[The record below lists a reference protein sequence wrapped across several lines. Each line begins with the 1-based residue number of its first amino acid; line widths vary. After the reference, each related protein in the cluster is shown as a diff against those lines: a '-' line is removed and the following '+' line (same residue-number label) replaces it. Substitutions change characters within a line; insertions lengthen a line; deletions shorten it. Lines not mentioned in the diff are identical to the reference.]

1 MDNFDLK
8 QFLVKNKLT
17 ENSRLGEIKT
27 TPGNTGTTRF
37 VDLKV
42 GDIIT
47 PKMWD
52 KQKFKGN
59 YMPSP
64 TDYNITIQDSYVI
77 KDMEFDHEGSE
88 EEGFDDWFVDLRS
101 TTTGKPYN
109 TDPVSFPYK
118 TLETQFHLNS
128 LLKDGY
134 KIVSPDTLEEIKAV
148 PKNTGMKIDLLS
160 FIKQNQ
166 YEIAKKMGAVR
177 LEDIEM
183 DTLNNPS
190 AIARVNIDLEDEED
204 EVEGGG
210 EYMYGVSFS
219 YPEDVDDN
227 FRGENGD
234 EPEEITVAGKK
245 IMYINYNI

>member
-17 ENSRLGEIKT
+17 ENSR
-27 TPGNTGTTRF
+27 
-37 VDLKV
+37 
-42 GDIIT
+42 
-47 PKMWD
+47 
-52 KQKFKGN
+52 
-59 YMPSP
+59 
-64 TDYNITIQDSYVI
+64 
-77 KDMEFDHEGSE
+77 
-88 EEGFDDWFVDLRS
+88 
-101 TTTGKPYN
+101 
-109 TDPVSFPYK
+109 
-118 TLETQFHLNS
+118 
-128 LLKDGY
+128 
-134 KIVSPDTLEEIKAV
+134 LEEIKAV

-166 YEIAKKMGAVR
+166 DKIAKEMGAVR

-190 AIARVNIDLEDEED
+190 AIAVFDIGFAYDDE
-204 EVEGGG
+204 G
-210 EYMYGVSFS
+210 EMEYGELYNSGVSFS

-234 EPEEITVAGKK
+234 KPKEITVAGKK

>member
-1 MDNFDLK
+1 MDNFNLK
-8 QFLVKNKLT
+8 QFLIENKLT

-37 VDLKV
+37 VNLKV
-42 GDIIT
+42 GDVIT

-52 KQKFKGN
+52 KQKFKGD
-59 YMPSP
+59 YMPSL

-148 PKNTGMKIDLLS
+148 PGNTGIKQDLLS
-160 FIKQNQ
+160 FIKNNKD
-166 YEIAKKMGAVR
+166 EVAKQVGAIR
-177 LEDIEM
+177 LEDIMIDDLGDVGTTGIYRDDDDDYEM
-183 DTLNNPS
+183 
-190 AIARVNIDLEDEED
+190 
-204 EVEGGG
+204 EGGLA
-210 EYMYGVSFS
+210 FR
-219 YPEDVDDN
+219 YPEDVDSD
-227 FRGENGD
+227 FLGDNGD
-234 EPEEITVAGKK
+234 VPKEITVAGKK
-245 IMYINYNI
+245 IMYIEYNI

>member
-8 QFLVKNKLT
+8 QFLVENKLT
-17 ENSRLGEIKT
+17 ENSRLGEIKAV
-27 TPGNTGTTRF
+27 PGSTGTTRF

-42 GDIIT
+42 GAIIT

-52 KQKFKGN
+52 KQKFINDGWFGEEGWFGLEA
-59 YMPSP
+59 
-64 TDYNITIQDSYVI
+64 YNKTIQDSYLI
-77 KDMEFDHEGSE
+77 QSMFFDEGDE
-88 EEGFDDWFVDLRS
+88 DFEADWQISLNS
-101 TTTGKPYN
+101 TTTGK
-109 TDPVSFPYK
+109 SFNIIGDSTPLK
-118 TLETQFHLNS
+118 ILNS
-128 LLKDGY
+128 LLKDGH
-134 KIVSPDTLEEIKAV
+134 KIVSPDTLEEIKAI

-166 YEIAKKMGAVR
+166 DKIAKEIGAVR

-190 AIARVNIDLEDEED
+190 ALAWVNINLEDEED

-219 YPEDVDDN
+219 YPEDVNND

-234 EPEEITVAGKK
+234 KPKEITVAGKK

>member
-8 QFLVKNKLT
+8 QFLVENKIT
-17 ENSRLGEIKT
+17 TNSRLGEIKAV
-27 TPGNTGTTRF
+27 PGSTGTTRF

-52 KQKFKGN
+52 KQKFKGD

-134 KIVSPDTLEEIKAV
+134 KIVSPDTLEEIKTV
-148 PKNTGMKIDLLS
+148 PKNTGMKIDLLY

-166 YEIAKKMGAVR
+166 DKIAKEIGAVR
-177 LEDIEM
+177 LEDIVI
-183 DTLNNPS
+183 DDLNNPS
-190 AIARVNIDLEDEED
+190 AIAVVDLDIGGD
-204 EVEGGG
+204 VGEVL
-210 EYMYGVSFS
+210 YNSGVSFS

-234 EPEEITVAGKK
+234 EPE
-245 IMYINYNI
+245 